1 MAAHPLPY
9 LTPEEY
15 LRIERASPIKHE
27 YYDGTMYA
35 MPGVSFGHWLIVGN
49 FVWTLGNALDG
60 GPCLVGASDLRVRIS
75 TGGLHAY
82 PDVIVVC
89 GEPRFADE
97 TTDMLLNPTLLIEV
111 ISPSTQKY
119 DRGLKSQEYRK
130 IDSLQEYALASQDEP
145 RMEVFRRQADSQ
157 WLPAEFAGLESVC
170 RLESVGAA
178 IPLAEIYSK
187 VKFPV
192 EGPRPAA

>member
-1 MAAHPLPY
+1 MAAHPLPF

-35 MPGVSFGHWLIVGN
+35 MPGVSYEHWLIVSN
-49 FVWTLGNALDG
+49 LVRKLGNALEG
-60 GPCLVGASDLRVRIS
+60 GSCTVGASDLRVRI
-75 TGGLHAY
+75 TVGGLHAY
-82 PDVIVVC
+82 PDIVVVC
-89 GEPRFADE
+89 GQPRFSDE

-111 ISPSTQKY
+111 LSPSTQKY

-130 IDSLQEYALASQDEP
+130 IDSLKEYALASQDEP
-145 RMEVFRRQADSQ
+145 RVEVFRRQADSQ
-157 WLPAEFAGLESVC
+157 RLPAEFAGLDSVC

-178 IPLAEIYSK
+178 IPLAQIYNK
-187 VKFPV
+187 VEFP
-192 EGPRPAA
+192 A

>member
-1 MAAHPLPY
+1 
-9 LTPEEY
+9 
-15 LRIERASPIKHE
+15 
-27 YYDGTMYA
+27 
-35 MPGVSFGHWLIVGN
+35 VG
-49 FVWTLGNALDG
+49 G
-60 GPCLVGASDLRVRIS
+60 SDLRVRIS

-111 ISPSTQKY
+111 LSPSTQKY

-145 RMEVFRRQADSQ
+145 RVEVFRRQPGGPWS
-157 WLPAEFAGLESVC
+157 PAEFVGLESVC
-170 RLESVGAA
+170 RFESVGAA
-178 IPLAEIYSK
+178 ISLAHIYSK
-187 VKFPV
+187 VEFP
-192 EGPRPAA
+192 A